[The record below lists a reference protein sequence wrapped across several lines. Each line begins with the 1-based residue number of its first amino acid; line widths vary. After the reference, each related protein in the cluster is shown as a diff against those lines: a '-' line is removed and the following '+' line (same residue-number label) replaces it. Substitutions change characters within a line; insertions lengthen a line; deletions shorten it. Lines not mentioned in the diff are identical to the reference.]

1 MLCTQRF
8 LNAALLA
15 HIGGLGLC
23 IPASVASV
31 ALLAV
36 EIAKIAE
43 SLRNNRVLRPQPF
56 LEGWQ
61 GALKQ
66 RLSLHVVASLSVDL
80 GKIAESLRNIN
91 VLWFEFFF

>member
-8 LNAALLA
+8 LKDGYRAL
-15 HIGGLGLC
+15 IDGLGLC
-23 IPASVASV
+23 ILASVASV

-66 RLSLHVVASLSVDL
+66 RLSLRVVASLSVDL
-80 GKIAESLRNIN
+80 GKIAESLCNKK
-91 VLWFEFFF
+91 VLWFQCFL

>member
-8 LNAALLA
+8 HKDGQTLLEER
-15 HIGGLGLC
+15 LGLC

-80 GKIAESLRNIN
+80 GKIAESLRNSN
-91 VLWFEFFF
+91 VLWFQCFL